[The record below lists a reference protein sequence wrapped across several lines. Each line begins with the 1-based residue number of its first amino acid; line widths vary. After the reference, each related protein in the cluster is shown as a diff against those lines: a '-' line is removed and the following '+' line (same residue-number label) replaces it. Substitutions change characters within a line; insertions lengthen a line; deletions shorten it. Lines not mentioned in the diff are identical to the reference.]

1 MPPRAAADCAFEASV
16 VVATELLADELV
28 PPAGEVPAGGLL
40 VPPPPLPLLL
50 QAASARLAATV
61 ATEIATQC

>member
-1 MPPRAAADCAFEASV
+1 MPPSAAADCAFDASV
-16 VVATELLADELV
+16 VVATEPLAAALV
-28 PPAGEVPAGGLL
+28 PAAAGVEAAGGLVL
-40 VPPPPLPLLL
+40 PPLPLLL